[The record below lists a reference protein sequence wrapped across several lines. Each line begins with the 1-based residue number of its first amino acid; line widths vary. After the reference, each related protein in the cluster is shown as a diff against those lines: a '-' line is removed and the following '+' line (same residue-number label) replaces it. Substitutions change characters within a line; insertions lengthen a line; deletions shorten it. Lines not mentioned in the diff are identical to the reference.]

1 MLLLMSTSAL
11 KAYNVTFYVN
21 GQVYSTTNVE
31 KSGQEITLTPPNT
44 QGIDCPFSIYFNAW
58 STNDDPAN
66 PDLIK
71 GDPSGASISYPKV
84 KVTSDMNFYAMWNLG
99 YSLIYSFDYYTV
111 TVNNSENGTVETT
124 QYFGGDYLS
133 DYVWASAQSDN
144 AILYKVLKGN
154 PIAFEAKANEG
165 YEFDSWAVG
174 FNRGVQQSDNKV
186 KIVVNSN
193 GVLSASFHEKAPE
206 VDFTPLNTVINEA
219 RNYMSEDL
227 KEDKYESVRL
237 TLYNAVEEAESLKT
251 NNKTQAEIDAGVWAL
266 RDVLKQAKND
276 KEAIDN
282 AEQNDSSKVNYDA
295 LNNKQTEAI
304 NYMNS
309 MLLEDKYDEVRWA
322 LQDAIEEAESLKMF
336 DRTQAEIDAGV
347 KALSD
352 ALTKAMNDKATI
364 DNAEQNDSSKVSY
377 AALDSK
383 VAEVRTYIN
392 DELQADKY
400 DEVRWPL
407 YNAIE
412 EAESLKMFDRT
423 QAEIDAGVK
432 ALADA
437 LTKAMADKKAIDEK
451 AQDPVISYENLTA
464 LYNEGV
470 YYYYAIAEKS
480 KYSEPANKL
489 LNELLDVMSM
499 IDNKTATSQQQV
511 DNAYNHLSETFSE
524 VKEAVAAIDKA
535 EDEGKPQSQK
545 AFEKVYAEAQAYY
558 NDIYYDYGSIASSFQ
573 SEYSRA
579 ANRVTWGGSVTDEE
593 YDQAAATIEKALQK
607 AKEAVAAA
615 KVGYNEKELT
625 DAISDAVA
633 YYKGIESDYSDIAA
647 TLAVAIEKA
656 NTAKANLTSQADV
669 DNAVV
674 DIQNAVADAMA
685 AVKKATPSAE
695 QKQSLAFV
703 TTNDGYSYHRKQYGY
718 DAQGRIS
725 QALGM
730 SLNTKDNTW
739 VLDTCYT
746 YEYPDQYTVIEY
758 AKTTHGEPEF
768 VEGSPVYNWE
778 WMYKE
783 VTVTTGSAKEMKLYY
798 YDSSKEAW
806 YDEASRTQT
815 TVYDEL
821 GREVKVIS
829 EYNMTEIEYEG
840 NKKTVTTYESYGGEG
855 SYTPYRR
862 ETTARDDNG
871 NLLLKQSYYYQNGA
885 WVISNEY
892 EYKYSDDNVYLGYVN
907 TYYTNGNV
915 QYTSDNTYR
924 VERDAQN
931 RIVKKIKSNGGSVYS
946 TIEYNGYVA
955 TESVGS
961 DKIITR
967 VLDSEGNLMRYTLKE
982 NRKNWNTNRWEWS
995 TKVDMKY
1002 EYDKS
1007 VLAADVVG
1015 GMTFLR
1021 EPNGD
1026 DYGEDDPACVSYKL
1040 KYALAKATNNGIY
1053 DKTQNIY
1060 SLQPVTVKPASY
1072 DLSASEPII
1081 TIPVATIVD
1090 KVECDEGA
1098 VVEIVDEAGNVV
1110 FEKKITSE
1118 DLDAENGMFSQGSM
1132 KIQGFSKTYRKPT
1145 AHEFD
1150 AKKEETMGSK
1160 SKGLRSAF
1168 VAQASSADA
1177 AVIGEGRYF
1186 VQISGG
1192 AVKVNG
1198 KAINQVV
1205 SAMTVGNVLLGDV
1218 NGDGAVTRED
1228 ADMIMNYYLG
1238 NAVENFNAS
1247 AADVN
1252 GDGEISVADANAVV
1266 NIYIK
1271 K

>member
-1 MLLLMSTSAL
+1 
-11 KAYNVTFYVN
+11 
-21 GQVYSTTNVE
+21 
-31 KSGQEITLTPPNT
+31 
-44 QGIDCPFSIYFNAW
+44 
-58 STNDDPAN
+58 
-66 PDLIK
+66 
-71 GDPSGASISYPKV
+71 
-84 KVTSDMNFYAMWNLG
+84 MWNLG

-186 KIVVNSN
+186 KIIVNSN

-219 RNYMSEDL
+219 RNYMSEEL

-276 KEAIDN
+276 KETIDN

-295 LNNKQTEAI
+295 LNNKQTEALNYI
-304 NYMNS
+304 NNVLMA
-309 MLLEDKYDEVRWA
+309 DGKYDDVRWT
-322 LQDAIEEAESLKMF
+322 LQSAVEEAESLKMF
-336 DRTQAEIDAGV
+336 DKTQAEIDAGV

-352 ALTKAMNDKATI
+352 ALTKAMNDKAAI
-364 DNAEQNDSSKVSY
+364 DEAEKNDSSKVNYTALNEKITEARSY
-377 AALDSK
+377 ASNELEDSK
-383 VAEVRTYIN
+383 YDDVRWPLYNAIEEAESLKMFDRTQAQIDAGVKALSDALTKAMN
-392 DELQADKY
+392 DKAVIDNDSSNVNYTALNEKITEARNYASNELEDSKY
-400 DEVRWPL
+400 DDVRWPL

-437 LTKAMADKKAIDEK
+437 LTKAMNDKKAIDEK
-451 AQDPVISYENLTA
+451 APDPVINYENLTA

-470 YYYYAIAEKS
+470 YYYYAIADKS

-489 LNELLDVMSM
+489 LNELLDVMTM

-511 DNAYNHLSETFSE
+511 DNAYNHLSETFVE

-535 EDEGKPQSQK
+535 EDEGKSVSRK
-545 AFEKVYAEAQAYY
+545 AFEAVYEEAKAYY
-558 NDIYYDYGSIASSFQ
+558 NEISYDYGDIASSFQ
-573 SEYSRA
+573 SEYNRA
-579 ANRVTWGGSVTDEE
+579 ASKVTWGGSVTDEE
-593 YDQAAATIEKALQK
+593 YDAATATIEKALQK

-625 DAISDAVA
+625 DAISDAVV
-633 YYKGIESDYSDIAA
+633 YYKGIESDYADIAA
-647 TLAVAIEKA
+647 TLAVAIDKA
-656 NTAKANLTSQADV
+656 NTAKANLASQADV

-674 DIQNAVADAMA
+674 GIQNAVADAMA

-718 DAQGRIS
+718 DAQGRIT
-725 QALGM
+725 QAFGM
-730 SLNTKDNTW
+730 SLNTNDNTW
-739 VLDTCYT
+739 RLDTCYT
-746 YEYPDQYTVIEY
+746 YEYPDQYTAIEY

-768 VEGSPVYNWE
+768 VDGTPVYTWE
-778 WMYKE
+778 WMHKIVTLTTGDAKE
-783 VTVTTGSAKEMKLYY
+783 VKIYY
-798 YDSSKEAW
+798 YDNGKDDWSS
-806 YDEASRTQT
+806 EASSTET
-815 TVYDEL
+815 TVYDQQ
-821 GREVKVIS
+821 GREVKIIS
-829 EYNMTEIEYEG
+829 EYNMKEIEYEG
-840 NKKTVTTYESYGGEG
+840 NKKTVTTYDSYGGEG

-931 RIVKKIKSNGGSVYS
+931 RIVKKVKSNGGSVYS

-955 TESVGS
+955 TENIGS

-982 NRKNWNTNRWEWS
+982 NRKNWNTNRWEWI

-1021 EPNGD
+1021 EPNSD

-1072 DLSASEPII
+1072 DLSAAEPII

-1132 KIQGFSKTYRKPT
+1132 KIQGFSKTYRKPA

-1150 AKKEETMGSK
+1150 AKKEETMGAK

-1168 VAQASSADA
+1168 VAMASSDDA

-1198 KAINQVV
+1198 KAINQVM
-1205 SAMTVGNVLLGDV
+1205 SAMTVSNAMRGDA
-1218 NGDGAVTRED
+1218 NGDGMITIAD
-1228 ADMIMNYYLG
+1228 ANMIMNYYLG
-1238 NAVENFNAS
+1238 NKVENFNAG

-1252 GDGEISVADANAVV
+1252 GDGKISVADANAVV
-1266 NIYIK
+1266 NIYIEK
-1271 K
+1271 